1 MTEQSPNSDES
12 HSTQP
17 EVSTLEN
24 RIRDLRSQ
32 ISDLAIDVDSHKAN
46 IARCAGGGVFLFAL
60 AALATYD
67 LFTGKSGLWLSI
79 GVTHKNLLWLTLGLG
94 AGSISAF
101 ICALV
106 LEKKRD
112 TVRENQVAELGKELE
127 QLLKR
132 KDRLTE

>member
-1 MTEQSPNSDES
+1 MTEQSPHSDES
-12 HSTQP
+12 YATQP
-17 EVSTLEN
+17 EVNTLEN

-60 AALATYD
+60 AALA
-67 LFTGKSGLWLSI
+67 
-79 GVTHKNLLWLTLGLG
+79 
-94 AGSISAF
+94 
-101 ICALV
+101 LV